1 MEDLNQV
8 LDTILTKKAEEVEDI
23 LNSKVKNAKMTDT
36 NNINDI
42 DYHSK
47 TTLSKIAAEQDRKL
61 RASKAYKN
69 QQNYASM

>member
-1 MEDLNQV
+1 MEQLNQV
-8 LDTILTKKAEEVEDI
+8 LDTLLTRKAEEVVNI
-23 LNSKVKNAKMTDT
+23 LNSKVKNAKMTDS

-61 RASKAYKN
+61 KSSKAYKN
-69 QQNYASM
+69 QQNYAS